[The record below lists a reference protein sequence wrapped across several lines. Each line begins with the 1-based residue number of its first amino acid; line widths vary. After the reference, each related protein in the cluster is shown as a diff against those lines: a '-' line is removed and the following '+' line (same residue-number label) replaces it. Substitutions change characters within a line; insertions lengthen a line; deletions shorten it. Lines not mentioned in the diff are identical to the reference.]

1 MFIVDLVA
9 LATAVDVDG
18 LKLGLGGD
26 GHGGLDLDAE
36 NFTISLA
43 PSKVECSIFM
53 YLLSGHDN
61 FWGFDADS
69 WHFYILFEI

>member
-1 MFIVDLVA
+1 MASLVA

-36 NFTISLA
+36 
-43 PSKVECSIFM
+43 KVVSFSIFSVFPENKA
-53 YLLSGHDN
+53 LTRQT
-61 FWGFDADS
+61 
-69 WHFYILFEI
+69 

>member
-1 MFIVDLVA
+1 MTNLVA

-36 NFTISLA
+36 SFWSVSIHIAGFCTYSPDITISGALTQ
-43 PSKVECSIFM
+43 
-53 YLLSGHDN
+53 
-61 FWGFDADS
+61 
-69 WHFYILFEI
+69 ILGILTN